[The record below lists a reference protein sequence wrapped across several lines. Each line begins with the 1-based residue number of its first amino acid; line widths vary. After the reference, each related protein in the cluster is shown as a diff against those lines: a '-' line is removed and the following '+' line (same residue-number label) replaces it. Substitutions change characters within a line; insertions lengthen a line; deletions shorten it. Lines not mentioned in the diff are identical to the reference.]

1 MTPILISKEGT
12 SWNDLAAY
20 IHQINVSKG
29 FWPSDVSSRNV
40 GEALCLIHSELT
52 EAYDASFL
60 DEMDDKLVE
69 WPAVWVEIADAVI
82 RVLDLGGA
90 HGVDFDTRPISVL
103 PGVAYSSLKDDL
115 CALHANV
122 DYVLEAHRKLTTDE
136 DGALL
141 YKSFIGALLDAL
153 LVFMDKYAIPL
164 EVIDAKVAFNTT
176 RPYMHG
182 KKY

>member
-1 MTPILISKEGT
+1 MNPILVSDENT
-12 SWNDLAAY
+12 NWNQLAAY

-29 FWPSDVSSRNV
+29 FWPDGIASRNV

-52 EAYDASFL
+52 EAYEASFT
-60 DEMDDKLVE
+60 DDMDDKLVE
-69 WPAVWVEIADAVI
+69 WPAVWVEIADAII

-90 HGVDFDTRPISVL
+90 HGVDFDTRPMAMI
-103 PGVAYSSLKDDL
+103 PGVAYSSIKDDI

-122 DYVLEAHRKLTTDE
+122 DYVLEAHRKLTKDE
-136 DGALL
+136 DGELL
-141 YKSFIGALLDAL
+141 YKQFLAALLDAL
-153 LVFMDKYAIPL
+153 LLFMDKYEIPL